1 MLRTRVLCSA
11 FFCVVR
17 REISKFKHIIVSFES
32 FCAQIRARK
41 DRKIQRV
48 EFQDQTSKTPLFCT
62 KHLENYENKVIWKT
76 LLVVFISTSFWNTY
90 FSAFFCNKFVF
101 SVKKS
106 LKKLLKNCIFFVV
119 FRRFWCFCT
128 VFELV
133 FCVGH

>member
-1 MLRTRVLCSA
+1 MREKREFKSNIIPCFSKTVKTVGISLFVQKFHQPLSFKIFIIEPLFSVGVLRTRVLCSA

-62 KHLENYENKVIWKT
+62 KHLENYENKVI
-76 LLVVFISTSFWNTY
+76 
-90 FSAFFCNKFVF
+90 
-101 SVKKS
+101 
-106 LKKLLKNCIFFVV
+106 
-119 FRRFWCFCT
+119 
-128 VFELV
+128 
-133 FCVGH
+133 